1 MRVRISGITA
11 ASMLW
16 YALVLV
22 VAATAVAA
30 DTPTP
35 LRSENM
41 WIASAPI
48 ITEPGPMRL
57 ALTTDYS
64 SKPIALEPQAK
75 NISLDFHAA
84 DITDV
89 LKALSVQSG
98 TNIVT
103 GTDVKGQVTVSLNR
117 VSLRDALDMI
127 TKLSGYGYMAASEG
141 TYLVGTS
148 EALNSAMGV
157 VAMPAQTIFE
167 TVPICYANAE
177 QLAKSLP
184 DMVPGLKVAVQ
195 ENKRQD
201 ASSGAP
207 STDQNGTMTGSTI
220 TGQKEV
226 RTLLI
231 SGSMDQVTTA
241 KDIIAKVEDSMRMG
255 YGGVEVITK
264 TYRIRYSDALEL
276 GKLINSVVPA
286 VSVAYGPTTNFQL
299 TEPEK
304 LKGGYGGDSG
314 KYEFKVQPE
323 MLIFT
328 GSEDDVA
335 RVFDL
340 LEEVDIKPV
349 QILIEAKILD
359 INNDAA
365 KDIGIDWSW
374 STFSSTGQTNI
385 NNTNEESL
393 DSELLDQT
401 GAAAVTGL
409 RYGDGGTIVEALD
422 TTLQELSIGRTVTRT
437 LQLGPT
443 QLLAKLN
450 LMVTSGT
457 ARLLANPKVAAI
469 VGKPANIFIGDEVKY
484 VISIQNTTTG
494 QNIQTETAQV
504 GIQLRTI
511 GTVGPDNSIT
521 LNLHPEVSVISK
533 YLNLG
538 NGIALPQIARRFTD
552 STIRIKSGQ
561 TIAIGGLIKES
572 EILSM
577 SKIPFLGD
585 LPFLGQLFQHKNK
598 SKEHSEIAILITATI
613 LDDDEPYNP

>member
-48 ITEPGPMRL
+48 ITEPGPMRM

-64 SKPIALEPQAK
+64 SKPIALEPQVK

-103 GTDVKGQVTVSLNR
+103 GTDVKGQVTVSLNK

-127 TKLSGYGYMAASEG
+127 TKLSGYGYTAASEG

-157 VAMPAQTIFE
+157 VTVPAQAIFE

-195 ENKRQD
+195 ENKKQD
-201 ASSGAP
+201 ASFGTP
-207 STDQNGTMTGSTI
+207 GTDQNGTTTGSTI
-220 TGQKEV
+220 IGQKEV
-226 RTLLI
+226 RTLLLA
-231 SGSMDQVTTA
+231 GSMDQVSTA

-264 TYRIRYSDALEL
+264 TYRIRYSDAIEL

-299 TEPEK
+299 SQPEK
-304 LKGGYGGDSG
+304 MKGGYEGDSG
-314 KYEFKVQPE
+314 QYEFKVQPE

-340 LEEVDIKPV
+340 LEEVDVKPI

-359 INNDAA
+359 LNNDAA
-365 KDIGIDWSW
+365 KDLGIEWSW
-374 STFSSTGQTNI
+374 STFTSSGQVSVENSLTNP
-385 NNTNEESL
+385 
-393 DSELLDQT
+393 
-401 GAAAVTGL
+401 A
-409 RYGDGGTIVEALD
+409 ALD
-422 TTLQELSIGRTVTRT
+422 DGRNVTRL
-437 LQLGPT
+437 LQIGPA
-443 QLLAKLN
+443 QLQAKLG
-450 LMVTSGT
+450 LMITSGKAT
-457 ARLLANPKVAAI
+457 LLANPKIAAI
-469 VGKPANIFIGDEVKY
+469 VGKPANIFIGDEIKY
-484 VISIQNTTTG
+484 VISIQNTSTG
-494 QNIQTETAQV
+494 QNIQTETARV

-511 GTVGPDNSIT
+511 GTVGPDNTIT

-533 YLNLG
+533 YLNLS

-552 STIRIKSGQ
+552 STIRIKSGD
-561 TIAIGGLIKES
+561 TVAIGGLIKES
-572 EILSM
+572 EILTM
-577 SKIPFLGD
+577 SKIPVLGD
-585 LPFLGQLFQHKNK
+585 LPFLGQLFKHKNTTK
-598 SKEHSEIAILITATI
+598 NRSTITILITARV